1 MALTELQIKNV
12 KPTDS
17 QQKLSDSGGLYL
29 LIKPERD
36 NPSDEKKKLGGGKE
50 WKLAYRF
57 EGKQKTLALGT
68 YPIVTLSQARIK
80 RDEAK
85 ALLAAGTDPSEIV
98 TKKAKKSVVVEAQII
113 EVTKTE
119 LLFEFVAI
127 EWFTKFS
134 VGNTPKH
141 GSKIMGWLK
150 KDVFPWIGKRPMN
163 EITPLEL
170 LAVIRRMESRG
181 VISTAHDVLAL
192 CGRIFRYG
200 VATGKAERDPAA
212 DLRGALTPIQSTHFA
227 SITEPKDIGELL
239 RKIETYRGSHVTR
252 CALALAPLVFVR
264 PGELR
269 HAEWCE
275 IDFDA
280 ALWTIPAEKMKARRE
295 HIVPLATQAI
305 AIFREMQPLTG
316 MGKYVFA
323 GAHNAN
329 RPMSDGAINKAL
341 QSLGYDTQKV
351 QTGHGFR
358 SMASTLLNEQGYNF
372 DAIEVQLA
380 HKETN
385 KVRAAYNKAQY
396 LPERKKMMQSWAD
409 YLIGLKNGADVITIK
424 RA

>member
-1 MALTELQIKNV
+1 MALTELEIKSL
-12 KPTDS
+12 KPTDK
-17 QQKLSDSGGLYL
+17 QQKLSDSGGLQL
-29 LIKPERD
+29 LVHTNGSKYWRF
-36 NPSDEKKKLGGGKE
+36 
-50 WKLAYRF
+50 AYRF
-57 EGKQKTLALGT
+57 NGKQKVMALGVYPAVTLA
-68 YPIVTLSQARIK
+68 QARVK

-85 ALLAAGTDPSEIV
+85 KLLAAGTDPSEVI
-98 TKKAKKSVVVEAQII
+98 TKKAKKSVAVEAQII
-113 EVTKTE
+113 EVTKIE
-119 LLFEFVAI
+119 LLFEFVAT

-141 GSKIMGWLK
+141 SAKIMGWLK
-150 KDVFPWIGKRPMN
+150 KDVFPWIGKRPIN

-170 LAVIRRMESRG
+170 LTVMRRMESRG
-181 VISTAHDVLAL
+181 VLSTAHDVLAL

-200 VATGKAERDPAA
+200 VATGKVERDPAA
-212 DLRGALTPIQSTHFA
+212 DLRGALPPVQSKHFA

-239 RKIETYRGSHVTR
+239 RKIDTYRGSHVTR

-275 IDFDA
+275 IDFDS
-280 ALWTIPAEKMKARRE
+280 ALWTIPAQKMKARRE

-316 MGKYVFA
+316 AGKYVFA

-385 KVRAAYNKAQY
+385 KVREAYNKAQY
-396 LPERKKMMQSWAD
+396 LAERKKMMQSWAD
-409 YLIGLKNGADVITIK
+409 YLTVLKNGAEVIAIR